1 MIFVID
7 DDGATCDSLCLLFE
21 TAGLEAQV
29 FPSSEAFLENAAFTG
44 HDCLILDMHL
54 PGMTGVELLEQ
65 LRRMGNDVPV
75 IIITGAPSATISARA
90 KTAGAL
96 AVLQK
101 PFNAS
106 QLLSLGAAASS

>member
-1 MIFVID
+1 MIFIID
-7 DDGATCDSLCLLFE
+7 DDDATCNSLRLLFE
-21 TAGLEAQV
+21 TAGLEAQA
-29 FPSSEAFLENAAFTG
+29 FPSSEAFLEDAAFTG

-65 LRRMGNDVPV
+65 LRRAENDVPV
-75 IIITGAPSATISARA
+75 IIITGAPSAAISARA
-90 KTAGAL
+90 KTARAL
-96 AVLQK
+96 AVLEK